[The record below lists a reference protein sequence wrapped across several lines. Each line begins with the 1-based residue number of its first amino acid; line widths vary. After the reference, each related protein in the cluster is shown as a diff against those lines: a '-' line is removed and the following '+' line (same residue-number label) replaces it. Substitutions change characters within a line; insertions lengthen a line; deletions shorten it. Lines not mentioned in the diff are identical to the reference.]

1 MLYKNTSPEPAS
13 VKESFTIAVKSSS
26 KQPSGLCHV
35 TDGLSVRYLGNDS
48 LSGLVVL
55 EEEVVGLDEE
65 LAGVFL
71 GLGHPL
77 LPQQHGLVKTGLGV
91 ELLEG
96 ERETELV
103 E

>member
-1 MLYKNTSPEPAS
+1 MS
-13 VKESFTIAVKSSS
+13 
-26 KQPSGLCHV
+26 
-35 TDGLSVRYLGNDS
+35 DGLSVRHLGNDG

-77 LPQQHGLVKTGLGV
+77 LPQQHGLVKTRLEV
-91 ELLEG
+91 ELLG
-96 ERETELV
+96 GNRIS
-103 E
+103 

>member
-1 MLYKNTSPEPAS
+1 M
-13 VKESFTIAVKSSS
+13 AVKSSL
-26 KQPSGLCHV
+26 KQHSSLCHV
-35 TDGLSVRYLGNDS
+35 TDSLSVRYLGNDG

-55 EEEVVGLDEE
+55 VEEVVGLDEE

-77 LPQQHGLVKTGLGV
+77 LPQQHGLMKTGLRV
-91 ELLEG
+91 ELLVG
-96 ERETELV
+96 SGKTELV

>member
-1 MLYKNTSPEPAS
+1 M
-13 VKESFTIAVKSSS
+13 
-26 KQPSGLCHV
+26 
-35 TDGLSVRYLGNDS
+35 TDSLSVRYLGNDG

-55 EEEVVGLDEE
+55 VEEVVGLDEE

-96 ERETELV
+96 SRKQN
-103 E
+103 